1 MQQLGR
7 RYAGDFEVSSHP
19 RYMYLDWEWAYGPS
33 SQGLDEA
40 DATEFA
46 GRAE

>member
-1 MQQLGR
+1 MLGTLGCHCILV
-7 RYAGDFEVSSHP
+7 AS
-19 RYMYLDWEWAYGPS
+19 YLDWEWAYGPS